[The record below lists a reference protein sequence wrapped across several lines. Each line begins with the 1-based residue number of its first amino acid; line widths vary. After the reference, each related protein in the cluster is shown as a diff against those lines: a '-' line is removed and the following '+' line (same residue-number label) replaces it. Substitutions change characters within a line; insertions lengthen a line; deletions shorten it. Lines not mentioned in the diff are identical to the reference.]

1 MQFVAVIE
9 LLLSFFTSSQVP
21 ENLTGFM
28 SNVALPIHD
37 EDKVSVL
44 QSRLFKEHNISV
56 VYHSVNLRSDF
67 AVPAHLNEL
76 QGEGTLVFFVRL
88 SAQVYLELSD
98 FELLADT
105 VLQLL
110 RDL

>member
-1 MQFVAVIE
+1 VLYF
-9 LLLSFFTSSQVP
+9 SWSQVP
-21 ENLTGFM
+21 EDLTGFM
-28 SNVALPIHD
+28 SNIALPIHD
-37 EDKVSVL
+37 EEKVSVL

-67 AVPAHLNEL
+67 AVPAHLDGL
-76 QGEGTLVFFVRL
+76 QGGEKMVFFVRL

-110 RDL
+110 PEL

>member
-1 MQFVAVIE
+1 MA
-9 LLLSFFTSSQVP
+9 
-21 ENLTGFM
+21 
-28 SNVALPIHD
+28 NVALPVHD
-37 EDKVSVL
+37 AEKVCVL

-56 VYHSVNLRSDF
+56 VYHHVPLRSDF
-67 AVPAHLNEL
+67 VVPGPVEEL
-76 QGEGTLVFFVRL
+76 RGEGKSVFFVRL

-105 VLQLL
+105 VLLLL